1 MWIDEDVW
9 RSVFARFMLL
19 PFFIETCRE
28 TMRRQMHFD
37 WHLLR
42 LKEGAHGVD
51 TFDVGFDLLPWI
63 T

>member
-42 LKEGAHGVD
+42 FNEGAQY
-51 TFDVGFDLLPWI
+51 
-63 T
+63 